1 MVTFK
6 ILIAMLSVCATLF
19 LAAIVH
25 SQAPDVEA
33 TPTTMPASKL
43 AVRNAPR
50 LQADPFRSVTATP
63 NARQSDPVAKLI
75 KLDLPKPV
83 TVDVA
88 PTATAAPTVMP
99 SPTPRPTASFSF
111 DLNLNQV
118 AAMKPVDAL
127 KAMTGRQF
135 SQFPMRVTTRTRT
148 QQGETHEH
156 TLTIVSADRWSE
168 VNRTDVG
175 AVEIVQVGPIRYRR
189 EGGEWQVFKATR
201 DVLPSADKMARDASD
216 GIDLLAANVE
226 VEGDYALDGRATLL
240 YYFAYHQQADSGSR
254 VWFDKQTLRP
264 LLNETTLADGSMIT
278 IKYEYG
284 DGIAVEP
291 PVSGGW

>member
-6 ILIAMLSVCATLF
+6 ILIALLSVCASLF
-19 LAAIVH
+19 LAAIV
-25 SQAPDVEA
+25 QTTTPAVA
-33 TPTTMPASKL
+33 TPTMMPASKL

-63 NARQSDPVAKLI
+63 NARQADPVAKLI

-83 TVDVA
+83 IVE
-88 PTATAAPTVMP
+88 PTTTAVPTVVP
-99 SPTPRPTASFSF
+99 SPTPRPTASFDF
-111 DLNLNQV
+111 AMTLEGV
-118 AAMKPVDAL
+118 TAMKPVDAL

-135 SQFPMRVTTRTRT
+135 SQFPLRVTTRTRT

-168 VNRTDVG
+168 LNRTTEG
-175 AVEIVQVGPIRYRR
+175 EVEIVHIGPIRYRR
-189 EGGEWQVFKATR
+189 EGANWQVSKATH

-216 GIDLLAANVE
+216 SIELLAANVE
-226 VEGDYALDGRATLL
+226 MEGDYMLDGRQTLL
-240 YYFAYHQQADSGSR
+240 YYFAYHQQSESGSR
-254 VWFDKQTLRP
+254 VWFDKKTLRP

-278 IKYEYG
+278 ITYEYD

-291 PVSGGW
+291 PVGGGW